1 MTDYTRYADNLAG
14 TVLFQGLARDE
25 VLSLLEEMQPPVC
38 EGRHHPD
45 ADGIHRTFRVVAAC
59 SPLPDFRPREF
70 PYSPHGF
77 CEPGMLMGEIPAL
90 SRKDEF
96 LNRTPL
102 AIKPA
107 FPAMEDCKIEC
118 LEFSPES
125 FCAPISQKNSAAH
138 AVVMRNMMGF
148 LAQKVV
154 GVRRK
159 LYLEQSGWDMFAPS
173 NRK

>member
-1 MTDYTRYADNLAG
+1 MLDYSKFADNLVG
-14 TVLFQGLARDE
+14 TVLFQGLERDE
-25 VLSLLEEMQPPVC
+25 ILSLLEEMVPPVR

-45 ADGIHRTFRVVAAC
+45 EDGIHRTFRLVVACEPAVGRK
-59 SPLPDFRPREF
+59 DREF
-70 PYSPHGF
+70 PFSAHGF

-96 LNRTPL
+96 LKRTPL
-102 AIKPA
+102 SIKP
-107 FPAMEDCKIEC
+107 PLPEMGDRKITC

-125 FCAPISQKNSAAH
+125 FCAPVSDANAAAH

-148 LAQKVV
+148 LAQKVI

-159 LYLEQSGWDMFAPS
+159 LYIEQSGWDMYAS
-173 NRK
+173 ENRK